1 MKPCFNFLTACY
13 RLAKPRLTWP
23 GNFAGVIARCIFASS
38 NETITNKQTKTNKM
52 KKVIIIAAAIIGLA
66 FAANAQNATSSA
78 SQTTK
83 LSLANAVEITFTG
96 SGTATGGMVT
106 LPFTTVDDYANG
118 VASTAQTLKVR
129 SNKAFG
135 VTVKTNAAN
144 FTYSGS
150 TTPAPTMPVANILKL
165 KVSANNTGGSI
176 ASGFSST
183 AFSSL
188 SNADQNL
195 ISNGTYGGN
204 QNFDVMYEATPG
216 FAYPAGDYT
225 VNVVYTVT
233 QQ

>member
-1 MKPCFNFLTACY
+1 LHQQKP
-13 RLAKPRLTWP
+13 
-23 GNFAGVIARCIFASS
+23 VASLHHQI
-38 NETITNKQTKTNKM
+38 TTTNKKM
-52 KKVIIIAAAIIGLA
+52 KKTFVIAATILGFAT
-66 FAANAQNATSSA
+66 AANAQNATSSA

-96 SGTATGGMVT
+96 TGTTSGGTVT
-106 LPFTTVDDYANG
+106 MPFTTVTDYANG
-118 VASTAQTLKVR
+118 VSSSAQTLKVR

-144 FTYSGS
+144 FTYTGS